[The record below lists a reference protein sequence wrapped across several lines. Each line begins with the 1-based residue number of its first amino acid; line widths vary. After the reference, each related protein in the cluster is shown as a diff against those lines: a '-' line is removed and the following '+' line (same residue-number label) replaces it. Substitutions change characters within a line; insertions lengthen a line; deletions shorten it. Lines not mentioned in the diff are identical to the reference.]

1 MKRATRYFYNLWD
14 MRYLTDPDDAMIY
27 ETFESLKEARNAR
40 KEYGDTVLVKSI
52 QSLQDGTWVE
62 TSSQIMDQ

>member
-1 MKRATRYFYNLWD
+1 